1 MEQTSSI
8 ITNATGIFD
17 QVTAQVNF
25 ETIVGVIGV
34 GIGAALTLY
43 LSWWGVRK
51 LIRMVKGGFNGKF
64 KI

>member
-8 ITNATGIFD
+8 VTNATGIFE
-17 QVTAQVNF
+17 QVTSQVNF

-34 GIGAALTLY
+34 GIGATLTLY